1 MKIDTYGII
10 SDIIDKEIEILL
22 PLKVGE
28 LRSFLESYFPKLSQF
43 NYSLVID
50 NEIISDE
57 MKLIEHS
64 NSIAIMPP
72 FSGG

>member
-10 SDIIDKEIEILL
+10 SDIIDKEIDILL

-28 LRSFLESYFPKLSQF
+28 LRSLLESNFPKLSQF